1 MLGRIRG
8 DVVPAEAQVSGIGE
22 RKAELYGQQIFAALE
37 KFAAGARASAAAG
50 KKISPAEETMQL
62 LAEGKSFQEIAQLRD
77 RQLGTVIGLVADLV
91 EKGRL
96 KFSPEWVDKE
106 RRDNIEEV
114 CARLGLQWLK
124 PIKEALPAEISF
136 EEIRLVVAN
145 LRRRKSL

>member
-1 MLGRIRG
+1 
-8 DVVPAEAQVSGIGE
+8 
-22 RKAELYGQQIFAALE
+22 
-37 KFAAGARASAAAG
+37 
-50 KKISPAEETMQL
+50 L

>member
-1 MLGRIRG
+1 MLFR
-8 DVVPAEAQVSGIGE
+8 S
-22 RKAELYGQQIFAALE
+22 

-106 RRDNIEEV
+106 RRDNIEKV